1 MRRTAFSLLAA
12 ALLPAAAAA
21 QGGLRVS
28 DDAAFGPRP
37 DGDEQE
43 MRLVLTPLGGQGFTL
58 VQPGWAGAGFRAPP
72 GLDAGAPSR
81 FALARTG
88 AGGASGLDLRVDR
101 WTVSSTVRPLLGA
114 ARPDLSRVDFGAS
127 YGLPLA
133 QRHELVV
140 SGGLGFGAGAGLAP
154 TAGQDYTAREAWLPA
169 AGGTGLRDVGLRL
182 SWRYSL
188 DRNLYVNTSIGVDRM
203 FADPTGLGASYERHV
218 GSVGAVFGY
227 RFY

>member
-1 MRRTAFSLLAA
+1 MRRTALALVA
-12 ALLPAAAAA
+12 ALLPLHAAA

-28 DDAAFGPRP
+28 DDAARALRTDADDPALP
-37 DGDEQE
+37 
-43 MRLVLTPLGGQGFTL
+43 LVLTPLGGQGFTL
-58 VQPGWAGAGFRAPP
+58 MQPGWAGAGFRAPP

-88 AGGASGLDLRVDR
+88 VGGAAGLDLRLDR
-101 WTVSSTVRPLLGA
+101 WTVSSSVRPGLAA
-114 ARPDLSRVDFGAS
+114 ARPDLSLVDFGAS

-133 QRHELVV
+133 KHHELVV
-140 SGGLGFGAGAGLAP
+140 SGGLGFGAGTGLAP
-154 TAGQDYTAREAWLPA
+154 TAGQDFTAREAWLPSS
-169 AGGTGLRDVGLRL
+169 GGTGLRDVGLRL

-203 FADPTGLGASYERHV
+203 FADPTGLGASYERNV